1 MTKIN
6 AKQVAQA
13 RVAVAQGMTDY
24 AARSISA
31 CIRCS
36 LRQREVEELLKVA
49 RELGVHQHPEF
60 IV

>member
-1 MTKIN
+1 MTKVN

-13 RVAVAQGMTDY
+13 RIAVQRGMLDY

-36 LRQREVEELLKVA
+36 MRQKEIDELLEVA
-49 RELGVHQHPEF
+49 RELGLTAHPEF

>member
-13 RVAVAQGMTDY
+13 RIAVARGLLDY

-36 LRQREVEELLKVA
+36 MRQREIDELHAVA
-49 RELGVHQHPEF
+49 RELGVDRHPEF